1 LRYAKTCYIKFWKP
15 GGDADNWGRTTM
27 GRELKLNPAMVYVLL
42 SLAEG
47 AAHGYGIL
55 QDIERRS
62 EGALTLG
69 PSSLYYTLGR
79 FEDAGLVA
87 ETDEPDYGEPHEDQR
102 RYYRI
107 TQAGRTR
114 LVREL
119 DGLARLV
126 AEGRRLGLGSEGGR

>member
-1 LRYAKTCYIKFWKP
+1 
-15 GGDADNWGRTTM
+15 M
-27 GRELKLNPAMVYVLL
+27 GRELKLNSGMVHVLL

-47 AAHGYGIL
+47 SAHGYGIL

-79 FEDAGLVA
+79 LEDVGLVA
-87 ETDEPDYGEPHEDQR
+87 PTDEPDHGEPHEDQR

-107 TQAGRTR
+107 TEAGRER
-114 LVREL
+114 LAREL
-119 DGLARLV
+119 HDLARLV
-126 AEGRRLGLGSEGGR
+126 AEGRRLGLGPEGGR